1 MNPQEKKAA
10 IVTGASSGIGYAVS
24 KKLFEKGYRVYG
36 FSRRGTVPPGVT
48 GCSVDIADEKAV
60 FEAVEKVVS
69 EAGRID
75 LLVNC
80 AGMGISGPVEFAA
93 PEDIRRITD
102 VDFLGQVF
110 CTQAVLKTMRGQG
123 SGHVVFVSSVA
134 ASIAIPYQAFYST
147 AKASVNALALA
158 LRNEVWDFGIKV
170 CAVMPGDVS
179 TGFTDARRKDSS
191 HDDVY
196 THNSSATAA
205 MEKDE
210 RSGMT
215 PETVACAVV
224 RAAGKKN
231 PAPLYTVG
239 GKYRIFMALFKLL
252 PAGLSYK
259 IVGKMYS

>member
-1 MNPQEKKAA
+1 MSRQAKKTA
-10 IVTGASSGIGYAVS
+10 IVTGASSGIGYAVCQ
-24 KKLFEKGYRVYG
+24 KLLEKEYLVYG
-36 FSRRGTVPPGVT
+36 FSRRGTAPAGVI
-48 GCSVDIADEKAV
+48 GMCVDISDENAV
-60 FEAVEKVVS
+60 FAAVEKVVS

-102 VDFLGQVF
+102 VNFIGQVF
-110 CTQAVLKTMRGQG
+110 CTQAVLKTMRAQR
-123 SGHVVFVSSVA
+123 SGRIVFVSSVA
-134 ASIAIPYQAFYST
+134 ASIAIPYQAFYSS

-158 LRNEVWDFGIKV
+158 LRNELKEFNIKV
-170 CAVMPGDVS
+170 CTVMPGDAS
-179 TGFTDARRKDSS
+179 TGFTDARRKDSA
-191 HDDVY
+191 HDGIYV
-196 THNSSATAA
+196 HNGSATAA

-210 RSGMT
+210 RSGMS
-215 PETVACAVV
+215 PQPVANAIV
-224 RAAGKKN
+224 RAAEKRD

-239 GKYRIFMALFKLL
+239 GKYKLFMALFKIL